1 MSASR
6 PSPSPI
12 HSLRPSVNISVIR
25 AESLEAHA
33 YSKTISVH
41 QSSRQQR
48 VFICFLIPRSL
59 TPHVSMH
66 SHLDNFPVSRG
77 NYCSSASI
85 SDHQASPVP
94 PRPPRPP
101 WCLGL
106 MGGVGPPQSS
116 HLLQAKRL
124 LQAAQYLFQSKR
136 LLQAAQY
143 IGHLH
148 L

>member
-1 MSASR
+1 MWRRGPSVSASIA
-6 PSPSPI
+6 SPSPI

-33 YSKTISVH
+33 YSNTISVH

-48 VFICFLIPRSL
+48 VFICFLNPRSL

-101 WCLGL
+101 PPWCLG
-106 MGGVGPPQSS
+106 GTSGVLP
-116 HLLQAKRL
+116 KRL
-124 LQAAQYLFQSKR
+124 LQAAQYQSKR